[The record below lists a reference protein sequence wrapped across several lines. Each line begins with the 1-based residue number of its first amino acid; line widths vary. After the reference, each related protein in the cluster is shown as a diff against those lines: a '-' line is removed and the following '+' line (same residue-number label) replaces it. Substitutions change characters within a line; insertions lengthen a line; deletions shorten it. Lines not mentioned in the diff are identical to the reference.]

1 MTFVT
6 GTAAA
11 PWIAAA
17 LVTRDPVSVYLA
29 IGWSFGFVL
38 SLVDDWRHRVR
49 SGPR

>member
-17 LVTRDPVSVYLA
+17 IITRDPVAVFLA
-29 IGWSFGFVL
+29 IGWCFGLAV
-38 SLVDDWRHRVR
+38 SLVDDWRSRVR
-49 SGPR
+49 QS